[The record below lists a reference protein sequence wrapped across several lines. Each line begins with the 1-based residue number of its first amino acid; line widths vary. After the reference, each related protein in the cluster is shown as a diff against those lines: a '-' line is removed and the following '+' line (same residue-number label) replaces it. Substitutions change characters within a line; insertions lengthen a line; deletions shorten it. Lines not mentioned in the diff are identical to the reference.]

1 MGHQLLGLDINLKRN
16 SLTKNNQPYVK
27 FIEFNIFDRVN
38 NLFNAKD
45 LVLKN
50 KTIPLKISLA
60 DYDIDGDIDIF
71 LSKWNETEKKNYQY
85 MFVNED
91 GSFETLF
98 IKKDSE
104 AFGQNKKIL
113 SFDYNN
119 DGYIDVF
126 LFKENKIDILKNI
139 GNYQFETKRVYHLIF
154 PNYQM
159 LLFLIL
165 ILRETLIFL

>member
-1 MGHQLLGLDINLKRN
+1 M
-16 SLTKNNQPYVK
+16 TKNNQPYVK

-85 MFVNED
+85 IFVNED
-91 GSFETLF
+91 GLFETLF

-104 AFGQNKKIL
+104 AVSQNK
-113 SFDYNN
+113 N
-119 DGYIDVF
+119 DFI
-126 LFKENKIDILKNI
+126 I
-139 GNYQFETKRVYHLIF
+139 
-154 PNYQM
+154 
-159 LLFLIL
+159 
-165 ILRETLIFL
+165 